1 MSAQPPDQNPE
12 PTVSKIEQGLRALN
26 VEFTC
31 QQVEKLQQFIGLLQ
45 KWNNSFNLVADSSE
59 DELISRHLLDSL
71 SISEHIS
78 GSIVADIGSGAGFP
92 GVPLAIFHPHT
103 RFILL
108 DSNGK
113 KTRFLFQVK
122 LALGL
127 ENLTVE
133 NCRIEHY
140 QSFEQIDIVTCR
152 AFSTLQD
159 TVVLADS
166 LLGESTRL
174 LAMKGRF
181 PQSEVD
187 ALPDGFRVTNSTA
200 LDIPGLP
207 VERHLVEIGRTG

>member
-1 MSAQPPDQNPE
+1 M
-12 PTVSKIEQGLRALN
+12 RALN
-26 VEFTC
+26 VEFTS
-31 QQVEKLQQFIGLLQ
+31 QQVDNLEQFIVLLQ

-71 SISEHIS
+71 SISDHIN

-92 GVPLAIFHPHT
+92 GVPLAIFHPNT

-122 LALGL
+122 LALEL

-181 PQSEVD
+181 PQSEVN
-187 ALPDGFRVTNSTA
+187 ALPAGFRVMNTTV
-200 LDIPGLP
+200 LEIPGSP
-207 VERHLVEIGRTG
+207 VDRHLVEIGRTGK